1 MQEPARPGRAK
12 HPCHLGNVGH
22 GGFAQCESRS
32 GLQKKPPCHLQLR
45 LRLQVHVGA
54 ASAARGAARIQQVA
68 QRRAPRAFPEL
79 LWGAAEPWALK
90 SCPPCALCEL
100 VTPGFGPNSSSGLR
114 WALALCSLHPQPLLL
129 LPAAPRQ
136 LSGLCRFL
144 CASCRHSSTS
154 ESEGERGEKVLC
166 CVDYCVFVIWNGISC
181 RYSISQR

>member
-1 MQEPARPGRAK
+1 MLGVQEPARPGRAK

-68 QRRAPRAFPEL
+68 QSRAPRASPEL
-79 LWGAAEPWALK
+79 PWARQ

-100 VTPGFGPNSSSGLR
+100 VTPGSGPNSSSGLR
-114 WALALCSLHPQPLLL
+114 WALALCSLHPRPLLL